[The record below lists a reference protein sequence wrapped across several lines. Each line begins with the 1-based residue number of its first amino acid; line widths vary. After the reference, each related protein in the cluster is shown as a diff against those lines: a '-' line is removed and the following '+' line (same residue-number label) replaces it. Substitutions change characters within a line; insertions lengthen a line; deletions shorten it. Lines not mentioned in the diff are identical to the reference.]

1 MANEI
6 SQEKQNEIEHALS
19 KAYQSPTPSTRIPMV
34 SRDGEFVTVDAH
46 DLKQA
51 LDAGATLSTPEA
63 FKRAENEAKYG
74 GLSGM
79 ILANQL
85 GAARGATMGLSD
97 QAIIGLAKEYG
108 GEETAQKAREYL
120 TNLAEANPISNELS
134 KLGGFAGTTLA
145 TGGMLGGLTKGA
157 GLLARGAQ
165 AIESAEG
172 LGWIAARLGTNI
184 VKEAAIN
191 SLYETG
197 EGISEAALG
206 DHELTAE
213 SLLAHAK
220 HGAVMGALFGAGFG
234 TLGEGYRAIKGARAA
249 EQLVKQT
256 AEATAKRTAEELATK
271 ELSTESAEQMAK
283 LAKEQFGAVSDDFV
297 KVAKQAHA
305 EESLTDKLAN
315 KMISGRYGGTED
327 EAVARKIWDQRN
339 TAFRKADE
347 VVEEAGIKM
356 VNDINDMLKATKVVD
371 QASWGSAKSEQM
383 ARLVN
388 ADNVRI
394 AHEAVEDMGNK
405 AWSAANF
412 LHGLQTKGGAEV
424 YLTEATKMVR
434 EFQEQA
440 ALVAQREKPSNQV
453 AKLFEITDK
462 FKRDLDN
469 LTAGKY
475 SEAHDY
481 IRKNVL
487 SELRPMLENGAIW
500 GEEAGAAQAA
510 INLAKKEQI
519 EASKQFQVALLKDLD
534 PQARFGDW
542 VANPEKVG
550 AHMSKLTN
558 WKRALKEESVGRY
571 LDTTENYLSAVK
583 EHYQLDSAALKEI
596 DTAKKAIQQMRTNF
610 AKTGAEVQTI
620 NQFKA
625 LKRLEADVG
634 ESSLLRKVPVVG
646 YLYDYFAKPMTT
658 LERLSRAKDAAERI
672 QARISKGSEG
682 FFNGKGMKRATSKK
696 TLMSTEDILEHSNQV
711 DMMARDLE
719 GTTNKITEGYS
730 HIGEFAPNTSSALS
744 QTTLRAITYLAANKP
759 NVLVNSSIVPG
770 KDKPFISEQDRQE
783 YEDRLDAIQDPMS
796 IIDDLEERGATSKT
810 MVDTVKA
817 VYPKLYQQIE
827 TEWMKA
833 AQTQKKEI
841 PYAKKV
847 QMSVLFGVPYDT
859 TMSPEF
865 LDALQHVQHPEQ
877 AGMQPG
883 QPAQAANPQAAPA
896 PKKRAAVKQPS
907 KGLNYA
913 TINDNLLKRDR
924 GKR

>member
-1 MANEI
+1 MADEL
-6 SQEKQNEIEHALS
+6 SQEKQNEIEQALS
-19 KAYQSPTPSTRIPMV
+19 KAYRAQPSTRIPMV
-34 SRDGEFVTVDAH
+34 DRDKQYVSVDAK

-51 LDAGATLSTPEA
+51 LDAGGQIVSPAD

-97 QAIIGLAKEYG
+97 QAIVGLAKEYG

-134 KLGGFAGTTLA
+134 KLGGFAGTILA

-172 LGWIAARLGTNI
+172 LGGIAARLGTTI

-371 QASWGSAKSEQM
+371 QASWGAAKVEQM
-383 ARLVN
+383 ARLVDPN
-388 ADNVRI
+388 NVRI
-394 AHEAVEDMGNK
+394 AQEASEDIGNLGWK
-405 AWSAANF
+405 TVSELQA
-412 LHGLQTKGGAEV
+412 LQTKGGAEMFV
-424 YLTEATKMVR
+424 NEATKIVR
-434 EFQEQA
+434 NYQEELA
-440 ALVAQREKPSNQV
+440 IIAKREKPEHQV
-453 AKLFEITDK
+453 AKFFETTDK
-462 FKRDLDN
+462 FKRDMD
-469 LTAGKY
+469 AIAHKGH
-475 SEAHDY
+475 SEAHEY
-481 IRKNVL
+481 VRKELLGN
-487 SELRPMLENGAIW
+487 LRPMLEDGAIW
-500 GEEAGAAQAA
+500 GEKAGLAQAEMNA
-510 INLAKKEQI
+510 AKKAQLD
-519 EASKQFQVALLKDLD
+519 ASDMFESALLKDLD
-534 PQARFGDW
+534 PKSKYGKW
-542 VANPEKVG
+542 VANPERVKPF
-550 AHMSKLTN
+550 MTKMTN
-558 WKRALKEESVGRY
+558 WERSLKEDFVGQY
-571 LDTTENYLSAVK
+571 MDTTDHMLDTVK
-583 EHYQLDSAALKEI
+583 KHYQLDSAALKEI

-610 AKTGAEVQTI
+610 KETGSKVQTI

-625 LKRLEADVG
+625 LKRQEAEIG

-672 QARISKGSEG
+672 QSRISKGSEG
-682 FFNGKGMKRATSKK
+682 FFNGKDIKRAAGKK
-696 TLMSTEDILEHSNQV
+696 TLMSSDDVLEHMNQV

>member
-1 MANEI
+1 MANELT
-6 SQEKQNEIEHALS
+6 QEKQNEIEQALS
-19 KAYQSPTPSTRIPMV
+19 KAYQAATPSTRVPMQT
-34 SRDGEFVTVDAH
+34 RGGGYVTVDAN
-46 DLKQA
+46 DLQQA
-51 LDAGATLSTPEA
+51 LDAGAKIVPPEVY
-63 FKRAENEAKYG
+63 KKAENEAKYG
-74 GLSGM
+74 GLGTLWEASTH
-79 ILANQL
+79 A
-85 GAARGATMGLSD
+85 AARGATMGATDYGTIEL
-97 QAIIGLAKEYG
+97 ARLIGGDELAN
-108 GEETAQKAREYL
+108 KARER
-120 TNLAEANPISNELS
+120 LAGLKEYHDIASPISE
-134 KLGGFAGTTLA
+134 LGGFAASTAA
-145 TGGMLGGLTKGA
+145 TGGALGGLTKGA
-157 GLLARGAQ
+157 GLLARGAR

-172 LGWIAARLGTNI
+172 LGGIAARLGTNI

-220 HGAVMGALFGAGFG
+220 HGAVMGALFGGAFG
-234 TLGEGYRAIKGARAA
+234 VAGEGWRAFKGARAA

-256 AEATAKRTAEELATK
+256 AEATAKRTAEEL
-271 ELSTESAEQMAK
+271 STESAEQMAK
-283 LAKEQFGAVSDDFV
+283 LAKEKFGDVSDDFV

-339 TAFRKADE
+339 TAFRRADE

-371 QASWGSAKSEQM
+371 QASWGAAKAEQM
-383 ARLVN
+383 ARLVDPN
-388 ADNVRI
+388 NVRM
-394 AHEAVEDMGNK
+394 AQEAAED
-405 AWSAANF
+405 AWRQGWAATSK
-412 LHGLQTKGGAEV
+412 LTALSDKGGSA
-424 YLTEATKMVR
+424 LTTQSLENLTRDFRVDLDKI
-434 EFQEQA
+434 A
-440 ALVAQREKPSNQV
+440 ARTETVDSVAD
-453 AKLFEITDK
+453 LFTRLDK
-462 FKRDLDN
+462 YKRDVSKLAYEGYTDAHKVIKN
-469 LTAGKY
+469 ELAG
-475 SEAHDY
+475 S
-481 IRKNVL
+481 
-487 SELRPMLENGAIW
+487 LRSTLEDGAIW
-500 GEEAGAAQAA
+500 GEKAGSAQAA
-510 INLAKKEQI
+510 INLAKSEQI
-519 EASKQFQVALLKDLD
+519 QATKQFQAALLKNMDTN
-534 PQARFGDW
+534 AEFGDW

-550 AHMSKLTN
+550 SHMSKLTN

-571 LDTTENYLSAVK
+571 LDTTDHMLDTVV
-583 EHYQLDSAALKEI
+583 EHYQLDSAALKEVQ
-596 DTAKKAIQQMRTNF
+596 TAKKAIQQMRTNF

-658 LERLSRAKDAAERI
+658 LERLSRAKDYAERI
-672 QARISKGSEG
+672 QRRISKGSEG
-682 FFNGKGMKRATSKK
+682 FFNGKDIKRSAGKK
-696 TLMSTEDILEHSNQV
+696 TLMSSDDVLEHMNQV

-759 NVLVNSSIVPG
+759 NVMVNSSITPG

-783 YEDRLDAIQDPMS
+783 YSDRLDGIRDPMLM
-796 IIDDLEERGATSKT
+796 IEDLEEHGYTSKV

-817 VYPKLYQQIE
+817 VYPKLFQQIE

-841 PYAKKV
+841 PYAKKI

-859 TMSPEF
+859 TLSPEF
-865 LDALQHVQHPEQ
+865 MDALQHVQHPEQ

-883 QPAQAANPQAAPA
+883 QPSQAATAPAAPA
-896 PKKRAAVKQPS
+896 PKKRSTVKQPA

-913 TINDNLLKRDR
+913 TMNDNLLKRER

>member
-1 MANEI
+1 MANELT
-6 SQEKQNEIEHALS
+6 QEKQNEIEQALS
-19 KAYQSPTPSTRIPMV
+19 KAYQAATPSTRVPMQT
-34 SRDGEFVTVDAH
+34 RGGGYVTVDAN
-46 DLKQA
+46 DLQQA
-51 LDAGATLSTPEA
+51 LDAGAKIVPPEVY
-63 FKRAENEAKYG
+63 KKAENEAKYG

-85 GAARGATMGLSD
+85 GAARGATMGMSD
-97 QAIIGLAKEYG
+97 QAILGLAKEYG
-108 GEETAQKAREYL
+108 GEETANKTREYL

-134 KLGGFAGTTLA
+134 KLGGFAGTTIA

-172 LGWIAARLGTNI
+172 LGGIAARLGTNI

-191 SLYETG
+191 ALYETG

-220 HGAVMGALFGAGFG
+220 HGAVMGALFGGAFG
-234 TLGEGYRAIKGARAA
+234 VAGEGWRAFKGARAA

-256 AEATAKRTAEELATK
+256 AEATAKRTAEEL
-271 ELSTESAEQMAK
+271 STESAEQMAK
-283 LAKEQFGAVSDDFV
+283 LAKEKFGDVSDDFV

-339 TAFRKADE
+339 TAFRRADE

-371 QASWGSAKSEQM
+371 QASWGAAKVEQM

-388 ADNVRI
+388 TDNVRI
-394 AHEAVEDMGNK
+394 ANEAVEDMGNK
-405 AWSAANF
+405 AWGAVNF

-434 EFQEQA
+434 ELQEQA
-440 ALVAQREKPSNQV
+440 ALIAKREKPENQV
-453 AKLFEITDK
+453 AKLFEVTDK

-487 SELRPMLENGAIW
+487 SDLRPMLENGAIW

-510 INLAKKEQI
+510 LNFAKSEQI
-519 EASKQFQVALLKDLD
+519 KASQQFQTALLKDLD
-534 PQARFGDW
+534 PKARFGDW

-550 AHMSKLTN
+550 SHMSKLTN
-558 WKRALKEESVGRY
+558 WKRALKEESVGKY
-571 LDTTENYLSAVK
+571 LDTTDNYLNAVK
-583 EHYQLDSAALKEI
+583 EHYQLGSAELKEI
-596 DTAKKAIQQMRTNF
+596 NAAQKAIQQMRTNF

-658 LERLSRAKDAAERI
+658 LERLSRAKDYAERI
-672 QARISKGSEG
+672 QRRISKGSEG
-682 FFNGKGMKRATSKK
+682 FFNGKDIKRSAGKK
-696 TLMSTEDILEHSNQV
+696 TLMSSDDVLEHMNQV

-744 QTTLRAITYLAANKP
+744 QTTLRAVMYLAANKP
-759 NVLVNSSIVPG
+759 NVMVNSSMVPG

-783 YEDRLDAIQDPMS
+783 YSDRLDGIRDPMLM
-796 IIDDLEERGATSKT
+796 IKDLEEHGYTSKV

-817 VYPKLYQQIE
+817 VYPKLFQQIE

-841 PYAKKV
+841 PYAKKI

-865 LDALQHVQHPEQ
+865 LDALQNIKHPEQ
-877 AGMQPG
+877 AGQGQTG
-883 QPAQAANPQAAPA
+883 QPSAPGAQAAPA
-896 PKKRAAVKQPS
+896 TKKRATVKQPS

-913 TINDNLLKRDR
+913 TLNDNLLKR
-924 GKR
+924 GAK

>member
-1 MANEI
+1 MANEL
-6 SQEKQNEIEHALS
+6 SQEKQNEIEQALN
-19 KAYQSPTPSTRIPMV
+19 KAYQAQPTTRIPMRSPTGQV
-34 SRDGEFVTVDAH
+34 VTVDAQ

-51 LDAGATLSTPEA
+51 LDAGAQIVSPATY
-63 FKRAENEAKYG
+63 KQAENEAKYG

-85 GAARGATMGLSD
+85 GAARGATMGMSD
-97 QAIIGLAKEYG
+97 QAILGLAKEYG
-108 GEETAQKAREYL
+108 GEETANKTREYL

-134 KLGGFAGTTLA
+134 KLGGFAGTTIA

-172 LGWIAARLGTNI
+172 LGGIAARLGTNI

-220 HGAVMGALFGAGFG
+220 HGAVMGALFGGAFG
-234 TLGEGYRAIKGARAA
+234 AVGEGWRAIKGVRAA

-256 AEATAKRTAEELATK
+256 AEATAKRTAEEL
-271 ELSTESAEQMAK
+271 STESAEQMAK
-283 LAKEQFGAVSDDFV
+283 LAKEKFGDVSDDFV

-339 TAFRKADE
+339 TAFRRADE

-371 QASWGSAKSEQM
+371 QASWGAAKIEQM

-394 AHEAVEDMGNK
+394 ANEAVEDMGNK
-405 AWSAANF
+405 AWGAVNF

-434 EFQEQA
+434 ALQEQA
-440 ALVAQREKPSNQV
+440 ALIAKREKPENQV
-453 AKLFEITDK
+453 AKLFEVTDK

-487 SELRPMLENGAIW
+487 SDLRPMLENGAIW

-510 INLAKKEQI
+510 LNFAKSEQI
-519 EASKQFQVALLKDLD
+519 KASQQFQTALLKDLD

-550 AHMSKLTN
+550 SHMSKLTN
-558 WKRALKEESVGRY
+558 WKRALKEESVGKY
-571 LDTTENYLSAVK
+571 LDTTDNYLNAVK
-583 EHYQLDSAALKEI
+583 EHYQLGSAELKEI
-596 DTAKKAIQQMRTNF
+596 NTAQKAIQQMRTNF

-625 LKRLEADVG
+625 LKRLEADIG
-634 ESSLLRKVPVVG
+634 ESSLLRKVPVFG

-658 LERLSRAKDAAERI
+658 LERLSRAKDAADRI
-672 QARISKGSEG
+672 KTRISKGSEG
-682 FFNGKGMKRATSKK
+682 FFNGKGITKSTGKK
-696 TLMSTEDILEHSNQV
+696 TLMSSDDVLEHMNQV

-744 QTTLRAITYLAANKP
+744 QATLRAVTYLAANKP
-759 NVLVNSSIVPG
+759 NVLVNSSIVPS
-770 KDKPFISEQDRQE
+770 KDKPFISESEREAYQDRL
-783 YEDRLDAIQDPMS
+783 YAIQDPMS
-796 IIDDLEERGATSKT
+796 IIDDLEYQGATSDV
-810 MVDTVKA
+810 MIQTVKA
-817 VYPKLYQQIE
+817 VYPKLFQQIE